1 MGGVIRGAGAALLE
15 LSARGRL
22 QSGLNL
28 IISSGLRLPNV
39 VSVVGVKPFT
49 QGVPMKKL
57 FTILFLSMFATGAM
71 AAAHMKGEADKK
83 AEAKKDDKKAE
94 AKKDEKKK

>member
-1 MGGVIRGAGAALLE
+1 
-15 LSARGRL
+15 
-22 QSGLNL
+22 
-28 IISSGLRLPNV
+28 
-39 VSVVGVKPFT
+39 
-49 QGVPMKKL
+49 MKKL